1 MPEKVAKIA
10 VSAATYWIDKP
21 YEYRIPEILGDAVQ
35 PGMRISVPF
44 SAGNRRSEGIVLAVS
59 DVAEH
64 EKLKNVTAVLDDTPL
79 LTQQQLQL
87 ALFMRERFF
96 CTVYEA
102 VRAMLPAGLW
112 FNKAGMRRV
121 NDKTVTVAKLAIP
134 PEEAS
139 DVIAL
144 LEQRT
149 PARARLLQE
158 LLPYGEMPLRELLT
172 FTGSTRATFNC
183 LLSDGYV
190 TVYERAVLALPDQS
204 SGERAEL
211 PVLNEEQC
219 AAFQELRHLTE
230 NRAFSTALL
239 EGVTGSGK
247 TSVYIRLIDSVLQRG
262 RTAILLVPEIALTP
276 QMLQTFSSYFGEEIA
291 VLHSSLSPRQRVEE
305 WKRLKTGRA
314 HVAIGTRS
322 AVFAPVEDLG
332 VLIIDE
338 EQESTY
344 RSENTPR
351 YDAREIARYR
361 CFKDG
366 CLLVL
371 GSATPDLC
379 TRHDAEK
386 GKIRFLRLTKR
397 YNEMHLPEVTVVDM
411 KQELRDGRDGNIS
424 LFLQEEIRKNIDCGE
439 QSILFLNRR
448 GAHKLVT
455 CVECGFVYQCPN
467 CSVPLT
473 YHSVN
478 NRLVCHYCGFSR
490 RLDEAC
496 PDCGGIFKFIGAG
509 TQLVE
514 EELHAAFPGT
524 EVLRMDTDM
533 LTGSTTHEMLFEQF
547 RSRNIPIMIGTQM
560 VTKGLNFENVTLVGV
575 LSADQSLYAGD
586 YRASER
592 TFSLITQV
600 IGRSGRGTK
609 PGRAVIQTF
618 TPRNEVIRQSAAQD
632 YEAFYASEIL
642 LRGIQKAPP
651 FADLLA
657 VTAVGKEEGGVVRA
671 CRTVKSRLSSLLSD
685 GRECEFLGPV
695 PLPVMRINNRYRYRI
710 LLRCRLDRHIRRCV
724 ADTIIALSTDKQFK
738 GISFYADQD
747 PEY

>member
-397 YNEMHLPEVTVVDM
+397 
-411 KQELRDGRDGNIS
+411 
-424 LFLQEEIRKNIDCGE
+424 
-439 QSILFLNRR
+439 
-448 GAHKLVT
+448 
-455 CVECGFVYQCPN
+455 
-467 CSVPLT
+467 
-473 YHSVN
+473 
-478 NRLVCHYCGFSR
+478 
-490 RLDEAC
+490 
-496 PDCGGIFKFIGAG
+496 
-509 TQLVE
+509 
-514 EELHAAFPGT
+514 
-524 EVLRMDTDM
+524 
-533 LTGSTTHEMLFEQF
+533 
-547 RSRNIPIMIGTQM
+547 
-560 VTKGLNFENVTLVGV
+560 
-575 LSADQSLYAGD
+575 
-586 YRASER
+586 
-592 TFSLITQV
+592 
-600 IGRSGRGTK
+600 
-609 PGRAVIQTF
+609 
-618 TPRNEVIRQSAAQD
+618 
-632 YEAFYASEIL
+632 
-642 LRGIQKAPP
+642 
-651 FADLLA
+651 
-657 VTAVGKEEGGVVRA
+657 
-671 CRTVKSRLSSLLSD
+671 
-685 GRECEFLGPV
+685 
-695 PLPVMRINNRYRYRI
+695 
-710 LLRCRLDRHIRRCV
+710 
-724 ADTIIALSTDKQFK
+724 
-738 GISFYADQD
+738 
-747 PEY
+747 

>member
-1 MPEKVAKIA
+1 MPGKVAKIA

-21 YEYRIPEILGDAVQ
+21 YEYRIPEAFENTVL
-35 PGMRISVPF
+35 PGMRVAVPF
-44 SAGNRRSEGIVLAVS
+44 SAGNRRSEGVVLAVS
-59 DVAEH
+59 DTASH
-64 EKLKNVTAVLDDTPL
+64 EKLKDVSAALDESPV

-112 FNKAGMRRV
+112 FDAKGRRRV
-121 NDKTVTVAKLAIP
+121 NDKTVLVAKLALP
-134 PEEAS
+134 PEDAA
-139 DVIAL
+139 DAA
-144 LEQRT
+144 EQLQQKA

-158 LLPYGEMPLRELLT
+158 LLPYGEMPLGELLT
-172 FTGSTRATFNC
+172 FTGSTRATFNR
-183 LLSDGYV
+183 LLTAGYV
-190 TVYERAVLALPDQS
+190 TLYEREVLHLPERTQEQRQS
-204 SGERAEL
+204 L
-211 PVLNEEQC
+211 PTLNDEQQ
-219 AAFQELRHLTE
+219 AAFQTMEELSRTDE
-230 NRAFSTALL
+230 FSTALL

-247 TSVYIRLIDSVLQRG
+247 TSVYIRLIDSILQRG
-262 RTAILLVPEIALTP
+262 RSAVLLVPEIALTP

-291 VLHSSLSPRQRVEE
+291 VLHSSLSPRERVEE
-305 WKRLKTGRA
+305 WKRLKNGRA

-322 AVFAPVEDLG
+322 AVFAPLENLG

-351 YDAREIARYR
+351 YDAREVARYR
-361 CFKDG
+361 CYKDG

-379 TRHDAEK
+379 TRHDAET
-386 GKIRFLRLTKR
+386 GKIHFLRLTKR
-397 YNEMHLPEVTVVDM
+397 YNAMQLPEVTVVDM
-411 KQELRDGRDGNIS
+411 KKELRAGRDGNLS
-424 LFLQEEIRKNIDCGE
+424 LFLREELQKNIENGE

-448 GAHKLVT
+448 GARKLVT

-478 NRLVCHYCGFSR
+478 RRLICHYCGHIR
-490 RLDEAC
+490 RLDEVC
-496 PDCGGIFKFIGAG
+496 PDCGGILKFVGAG

-514 EELHAAFPGT
+514 EELHETFPGV
-524 EVLRMDTDM
+524 EVLRMDTDV
-533 LTGSTTHEMLFEQF
+533 LTGSTTHEQLFERF
-547 RSRNIPIMIGTQM
+547 RKRNIPVMIGTQM

-600 IGRSGRGTK
+600 IGRGGRGEK

-618 TPRNEVIRQSAAQD
+618 TPRNEVILQSAVQD
-632 YEAFYASEIL
+632 YEAFYSSEIL
-642 LRGIQKAPP
+642 LRQVQHAPP
-651 FADLLA
+651 FADLLS
-657 VTAVGKEEGGVVRA
+657 VTAIGQEEGNVVRA
-671 CRTVKSRLSSLLSD
+671 CRAVKDRLSGMLRGEQL
-685 GRECEFLGPV
+685 ELLGPA
-695 PLPVMRINNRYRYRI
+695 PLPVARINNRFRYRVM
-710 LLRCRLDRHIRRCV
+710 LRCRLDRRIRRCV
-724 ADTIIALSTDKQFK
+724 ADTIIALSTEKQFK
-738 GISFYADQD
+738 GITFYADQD